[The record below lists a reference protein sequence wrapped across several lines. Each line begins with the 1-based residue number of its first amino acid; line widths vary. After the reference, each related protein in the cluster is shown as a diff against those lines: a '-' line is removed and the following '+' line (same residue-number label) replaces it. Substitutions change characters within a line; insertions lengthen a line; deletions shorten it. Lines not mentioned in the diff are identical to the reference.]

1 MCLSRSIRLLPLAGA
16 LIAGCATTKAINPAP
31 DPRMSQFEE
40 QNRAIDQ
47 RENQCIG
54 EVMGSK
60 NRVGARPGAYDGM
73 KLPGGEQGRKLLA
86 CKAEAKRK
94 REELSARVPRDLC
107 GQCAARTRR
116 QYPYDDPHFETA
128 LTPKSSSLTA

>member
-60 NRVGARPGAYDGM
+60 NRVCARPGTSDGM
-73 KLPGGEQGRKLLA
+73 KLLGGEQGRKLLA

-94 REELSARVPRDLC
+94 REELSARVRATYVDSAQQERDGNTLM
-107 GQCAARTRR
+107 TILISK
-116 QYPYDDPHFETA
+116 PH
-128 LTPKSSSLTA
+128 